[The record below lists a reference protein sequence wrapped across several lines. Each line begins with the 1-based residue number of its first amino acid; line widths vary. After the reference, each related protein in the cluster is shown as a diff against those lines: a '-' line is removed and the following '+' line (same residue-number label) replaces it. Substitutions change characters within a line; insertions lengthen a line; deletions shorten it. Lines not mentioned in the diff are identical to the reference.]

1 MYFAHI
7 ETQPAFALANI
18 AALLNNRSMKLKPL
32 FFTLFLSLAITVSAA
47 ENDTTENSDS
57 SNLGTEDATT
67 DTGGEIASRVMPD
80 PARQRQA
87 DLALAQTPETD
98 VVWLDLDDEKQLALL
113 QQATTATP
121 TGSILIFADPTTGAD
136 WPDLIHPLR
145 TQLTEYGWNTLSL
158 SLPTPPSVAVPE
170 RTLPSL
176 QNRNQI
182 QTPDPDTAPESNT
195 TPTPETNLDANT
207 DTATDSQTAANSTE
221 TTSPEELINNYQQ
234 QIITLGNLATN
245 RLAEVPGEITVIL
258 GVGEGAVWA
267 MHYFVQDQLQENRFL
282 VLLDPMQPEGINA
295 PELRQMI
302 KESQAPILDLWFNHN
317 RYQQQQA
324 TLRKH
329 AAQRSGNP
337 GYRQIRLN
345 QRSNDPRK
353 EPLWLTRQV
362 RGILKN
368 HLVTIQPTP
377 KSPAPTKELTPG
389 S

>member
-1 MYFAHI
+1 MYFARI

-18 AALLNNRSMKLKPL
+18 ASLLNNRSMKLKPL
-32 FFTLFLSLAITVSAA
+32 FFTLFLSLASLVSAA
-47 ENDTTENSDS
+47 ENDTTENNDS
-57 SNLGTEDATT
+57 SNAGTEDTT
-67 DTGGEIASRVMPD
+67 KTDGAIASRVMPN
-80 PARQRQA
+80 PSRQRQA
-87 DLALAQTPETD
+87 DLALAQTPETE
-98 VVWLDLDDEKQLALL
+98 VVWLALDNEKQLALL

-121 TGSILIFADPTTGAD
+121 TGSILIFTDPTTGAD

-182 QTPDPDTAPESNT
+182 QTPETAPESNAALNA
-195 TPTPETNLDANT
+195 ETNPNANT
-207 DTATDSQTAANSTE
+207 ETAAVDSQTAADTTE
-221 TTSPEELINNYQQ
+221 TATPEELITNYQQ
-234 QIITLGNLATN
+234 QIVTLGNLAAN

-267 MHYFVQDQLQENRFL
+267 MHYFAQDELQENRFL
-282 VLLDPMQPEGINA
+282 VLLDPMQPKGINT
-295 PELRQMI
+295 PELLQML
-302 KESQAPILDLWFNHN
+302 KDSQAAILDLWFNNN

-324 TLRKH
+324 ILRKH
-329 AAQRSGNP
+329 TALRSGNP

-368 HLVTIQPTP
+368 HLITIQPTQ
-377 KSPAPTKELTPG
+377 KNSNPAPAGELTPG

>member
-67 DTGGEIASRVMPD
+67 DTGGEIVSRVMPD

-98 VVWLDLDDEKQLALL
+98 VVWLELDDEKQLALL

-121 TGSILIFADPTTGAD
+121 TGSILIFTDPTTGAD

-158 SLPTPPSVAVPE
+158 SLPTPPSVAIPE

-182 QTPDPDTAPESNT
+182 QI
-195 TPTPETNLDANT
+195 PETTSESSAAPNAETNSDAE
-207 DTATDSQTAANSTE
+207 TADDSQTAANSTE

-234 QIITLGNLATN
+234 QIVTLGNLAAN

-267 MHYFVQDQLQENRFL
+267 MHYFAQDELQENRFL
-282 VLLDPMQPEGINA
+282 VLLDPMQTEGINA
-295 PELRQMI
+295 PELLQMI
-302 KESQAPILDLWFNHN
+302 KDSQAPILDLWFNNN

-329 AAQRSGNP
+329 TALRSGNP

-368 HLVTIQPTP
+368 HLITIQPQ
-377 KSPAPTKELTPG
+377 KNSNPAPAGELTPG

>member
-32 FFTLFLSLAITVSAA
+32 FFTLFLSLATTVSAA

-87 DLALAQTPETD
+87 DLALAQTPETE
-98 VVWLDLDDEKQLALL
+98 VVWLELDDEKQLALL

-121 TGSILIFADPTTGAD
+121 TGSILIFTDPTTGAD

-158 SLPTPPSVAVPE
+158 SLPTPPSVAIPE

-182 QTPDPDTAPESNT
+182 QTAETASESGAAPNA
-195 TPTPETNLDANT
+195 ETNSDAE
-207 DTATDSQTAANSTE
+207 TADDSQTVANSTE
-221 TTSPEELINNYQQ
+221 TTSPEELINTYQQ
-234 QIITLGNLATN
+234 QIVTLGNLAAN

-258 GVGEGAVWA
+258 GIGEGAVWA
-267 MHYFVQDQLQENRFL
+267 MHYFAQDELQENRFL
-282 VLLDPMQPEGINA
+282 VLLDPMQTEGINA
-295 PELRQMI
+295 PELLQMI
-302 KESQAPILDLWFNHN
+302 KDSQAPILDLWFNNN

-329 AAQRSGNP
+329 TALRSGNP

-368 HLVTIQPTP
+368 HLITIQPQ
-377 KSPAPTKELTPG
+377 KNSNPAPAGELTPG

>member
-1 MYFAHI
+1 
-7 ETQPAFALANI
+7 
-18 AALLNNRSMKLKPL
+18 MKLKPL
-32 FFTLFLSLAITVSAA
+32 FFTLFLSLATTVSAA

-87 DLALAQTPETD
+87 DLALAQTPETE
-98 VVWLDLDDEKQLALL
+98 VVWLELDDEKQLALL

-121 TGSILIFADPTTGAD
+121 TGSILIFTDPTTGAD

-158 SLPTPPSVAVPE
+158 SLPTPPSVAIPE

-182 QTPDPDTAPESNT
+182 QTAETASESGAAPNA
-195 TPTPETNLDANT
+195 ETNSDAE
-207 DTATDSQTAANSTE
+207 TADDSQTVANSTE
-221 TTSPEELINNYQQ
+221 TTSPEELINTYQQ
-234 QIITLGNLATN
+234 QIVTLGNLAAN

-258 GVGEGAVWA
+258 GIGEGAVWA
-267 MHYFVQDQLQENRFL
+267 MHYFAQDELQENRFL
-282 VLLDPMQPEGINA
+282 VLLDPMQTEGINA
-295 PELRQMI
+295 PELLQMI
-302 KESQAPILDLWFNHN
+302 KDSQAPILDLWFNNN

-329 AAQRSGNP
+329 TALRSGNP

-368 HLVTIQPTP
+368 HLITIQPQ
-377 KSPAPTKELTPG
+377 KNSNPAPAGELTPG

>member
-18 AALLNNRSMKLKPL
+18 AALLNNRRMKLKPL
-32 FFTLFLSLAITVSAA
+32 FFTLFFSLATTVSAA

-57 SNLGTEDATT
+57 SNLGTEDTTT

-87 DLALAQTPETD
+87 DLALAQTPETE
-98 VVWLDLDDEKQLALL
+98 VVWLELDDEKQLALL

-121 TGSILIFADPTTGAD
+121 TGSILIFTEPTTGAD

-158 SLPTPPSVAVPE
+158 SLPTQPSVAIPE

-182 QTPDPDTAPESNT
+182 QTAETTPESSVAPNA
-195 TPTPETNLDANT
+195 ETNSDAA
-207 DTATDSQTAANSTE
+207 TADDSQTAANSTE
-221 TTSPEELINNYQQ
+221 TTSPEELINTYQQ
-234 QIITLGNLATN
+234 QIVTLGNLAAN

-267 MHYFVQDQLQENRFL
+267 MHYFAQDELQENRFL
-282 VLLDPMQPEGINA
+282 VLLDPMQTEGINA
-295 PELRQMI
+295 PELLQMI
-302 KESQAPILDLWFNHN
+302 KDSQAPILDLWFNNN

-329 AAQRSGNP
+329 TALRSGNL

-368 HLVTIQPTP
+368 HLITIQPQ
-377 KSPAPTKELTPG
+377 KNSNPAPAGELTPG
-389 S
+389 N